1 MTTEINSIEGRKS
14 FVNVWVVE
22 VCFVLWKWLMN
33 HTFKIM
39 KNPNFWLLVQLN
51 SILFLFCWIYRM
63 EKGFLRIP
71 IVWSDERCSP
81 YLNNYLW
88 LPALTICAVMYS
100 FVWSCQHTLCILI
113 IPSHVLSHG
122 NINVAELD
130 CEIFHNALHPCCFG
144 YSIFIENWI
153 IHIFWLFFFLGGG
166 YNLFKNRS
174 IDINH
179 NLLFY

>member
-1 MTTEINSIEGRKS
+1 MSSGSDSWITLS
-14 FVNVWVVE
+14 
-22 VCFVLWKWLMN
+22 
-33 HTFKIM
+33 KIM
-39 KNPNFWLLVQLN
+39 KNPNFCLLVQLN

-71 IVWSDERCSP
+71 IVWFDERCSP

-100 FVWSCQHTLCILI
+100 FVWSCHHTLCILI

-166 YNLFKNRS
+166 YNLFKNRC